1 MKRDYIIAID
11 GPAASGKSTT
21 AKQLAILLGY
31 TYIDTGAMYRAVA
44 LKLIRE
50 SVDWKNP
57 EELEKI
63 LKMIEIEFKRL
74 NGEQHIFLDGE
85 DVSSRIREQDITR
98 LSSEIAVIKSVR
110 ERMVEMQRVMGRG
123 GGIVMD
129 GRDIGTVV
137 FPDADFKFFLI
148 AEMKTRALRR
158 WREINNDNI
167 TIEEIEKDLIW
178 RDHNDSTREIAPLRK
193 AEDALEVDTTEMTI
207 KDQVRHILNII
218 RERA

>member
-207 KDQVRHILNII
+207 EDQVRHILNII

>member
-123 GGIVMD
+123 GGIV
-129 GRDIGTVV
+129 
-137 FPDADFKFFLI
+137 ADYLHKESDYEGCNSVLNSHARSLI
-148 AEMKTRALRR
+148 MFSICLT
-158 WREINNDNI
+158 
-167 TIEEIEKDLIW
+167 
-178 RDHNDSTREIAPLRK
+178 
-193 AEDALEVDTTEMTI
+193 
-207 KDQVRHILNII
+207 
-218 RERA
+218 